1 MSHDPPS
8 KDRRHFLT
16 TSSVLGA
23 AGVLWSALPFA
34 NAASLSPASNPGG
47 SMTADLILH
56 NGRFHRGPRQP
67 HRHRRGDQGQ
77 QVPPSATTPR
87 RCSIAAAPPR

>member
-34 NAASLSPASNPGG
+34 NAASLSPASNPG
-47 SMTADLILH
+47 
-56 NGRFHRGPRQP
+56 
-67 HRHRRGDQGQ
+67 
-77 QVPPSATTPR
+77 VP
-87 RCSIAAAPPR
+87 

>member
-23 AGVLWSALPFA
+23 ASPVVRPAFA

-56 NGRFHRGPRQP
+56 NGRFHTVDR
-67 HRHRRGDQGQ
+67 DT
-77 QVPPSATTPR
+77 PP
-87 RCSIAAAPPR
+87 PPPW

>member
-34 NAASLSPASNPGG
+34 NAVPMPTMSTPLAS
-47 SMTADLILH
+47 TC
-56 NGRFHRGPRQP
+56 
-67 HRHRRGDQGQ
+67 
-77 QVPPSATTPR
+77 SATGR
-87 RCSIAAAPPR
+87 RRMPPVTITGIRAAARMSRANSTK